1 MIRYSCRDMGLKC
14 PFIAKGETVE
24 EVTKAAMEHVRENH
38 AEEFNLINSPAQIK
52 DMEKALAR
60 STRIVA
66 G

>member
-1 MIRYSCRDMGLKC
+1 MGLKC

-24 EVTKAAMEHVRENH
+24 EVTQAALEHVREKH
-38 AEEFNLINSPAQIK
+38 VEDFNLINSPAQIK
-52 DMEKALAR
+52 EMEKALAR